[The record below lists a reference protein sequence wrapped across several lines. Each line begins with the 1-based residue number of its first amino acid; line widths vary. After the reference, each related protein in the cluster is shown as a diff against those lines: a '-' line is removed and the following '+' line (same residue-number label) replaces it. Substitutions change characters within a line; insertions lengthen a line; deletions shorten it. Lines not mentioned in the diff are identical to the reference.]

1 MTRDELFD
9 YLLNTYNVLPEFM
22 WKKHPKYAVFRHPE
36 NKKWFALVM
45 NVDPLKVGI
54 SNSQVGISNSPDNE
68 IEVLDVKMDP
78 EKISLLQKA
87 AGFKP
92 AYHMNKEHWI
102 SIILDQFTL
111 EKIIPLIA
119 DSFQLTE

>member
-1 MTRDELFD
+1 MTRKELFD
-9 YLLNTYNVLPEFM
+9 YLLNAYDVSPEFM
-22 WKKHPKYAVFRHPE
+22 WEKHPQYAVFRHPE

-45 NVDPLKVGI
+45 NVDPLKVRI
-54 SNSQVGISNSPDNE
+54 NDSPDNE

-78 EKISLLQKA
+78 EKVSLLQKA
-87 AGFKP
+87 SGFKP

-102 SIILDQFTL
+102 SIILDQFIL

-119 DSFQLTE
+119 DSFQLTK

>member
-9 YLLNTYNVLPEFM
+9 YLLNAYDVSPEFM
-22 WKKHPKYAVFRHPE
+22 WKKHPKYAVFRHPD

-54 SNSQVGISNSPDNE
+54 NYSPDNE
-68 IEVLDVKMDP
+68 IEVLDVKMNP
-78 EKISLLQKA
+78 EEISILQNA

-119 DSFQLTE
+119 DSFHLTE